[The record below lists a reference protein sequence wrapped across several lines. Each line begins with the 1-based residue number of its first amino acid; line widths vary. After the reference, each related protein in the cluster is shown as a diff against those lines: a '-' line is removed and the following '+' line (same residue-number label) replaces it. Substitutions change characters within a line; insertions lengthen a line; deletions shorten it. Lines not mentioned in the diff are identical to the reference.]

1 MIKNITYNDTE
12 IFYHVYGAGKPL
24 VLLHGFGET
33 SSVWKY
39 QIESLKS
46 IYKLIVPDLPGSGKS
61 GELNIE
67 ITDISLSDFSDC
79 VYSILQ
85 NENIKECIMLGH
97 SMGGYIV
104 LAFAEKYAG
113 LLKAFGLVH
122 STAFADSDEK
132 KKARSQGIKMIETYG
147 SYSFL
152 KTTLPALFSEK
163 FKKEHPEEISEL
175 IEEGKQFTKRSL
187 QQYYH
192 AMMVRPDRTDVLRNS
207 VVPNLFVIGTED
219 VAAPLNDVL
228 KQAHL
233 PEMSYIHIL
242 ENTGHMGI
250 WEAANELN
258 EYLEEFVNESE

>member
-1 MIKNITYNDTE
+1 MTKNITYNGTE
-12 IFYHVYGAGKPL
+12 IFYHVYGEGKPL
-24 VLLHGFGET
+24 MLLHGFGET
-33 SSVWKY
+33 SSVWKN

-46 IYKLIVPDLPGSGKS
+46 ICTLIVPDLPGAGKS
-61 GELNIE
+61 RELNIE

-79 VYSILQ
+79 IYSILQ
-85 NENIKECIMLGH
+85 KEDIKECIMLGH

-104 LAFAEKYAG
+104 LAFAEKYPG

-122 STAFADSDEK
+122 STAFEDNDEK
-132 KKARSQGIKMIETYG
+132 KKARLQGIKIIETYG

-152 KTTLPALFSEK
+152 KTALPALFSEK
-163 FKKEHPEEISEL
+163 FKKEHPEEISKL

-192 AMMVRPDRTDVLRNS
+192 AMMERPDRTHILRNS
-207 VVPNLFVIGTED
+207 VVPILFVMGTED

-233 PEMSYIHIL
+233 PEISYIHIL
-242 ENTGHMGI
+242 EDAGHMGI
-250 WEAANELN
+250 WEAANRLN
-258 EYLEEFVNESE
+258 ECLEEFVNESE